1 MLKLRHALLAA
12 ALLLPAALVPAP
24 AAAQQKITI
33 GVSLAQDDNPFYIAM
48 LRGIRARAQELG
60 WEVATVSANEDKVKQ
75 INGVQDLVA
84 RGVKGI
90 LISPIDAV
98 GVNAAYD
105 AAKAGKVPIV
115 SVARGS
121 TSPNQT
127 LHVAMDEKQIGR
139 DIAEWTAK
147 TIGGEGKVAMLLGP
161 SGAPTFRNLG
171 DGYTEVMAKHP
182 KIQIVSK
189 SDGPLTR
196 ERGVKQT
203 EDALVANPDLKAIYT
218 ANDDVALG
226 AMQAV
231 LAANKTD
238 AGHRHERR
246 AAGAARGE
254 GRQARDDDRAQSR
267 CCGAGSAS
275 TCWRNTSRATRSSRA
290 CSSSTSSS
298 TRPTSTRSC
307 RRLEG
312 AAMADTAAAAKP
324 GSDFVAQLEAAN
336 LHPLWDRFRT
346 LTPVRPQAKDP
357 PLLWRWKDIEPFTE
371 RAVVGGGDRR
381 RRAARADPG
390 QPGVRRRDGDDLQPD
405 RGLHRARSRRPR
417 AAAPAHLRG
426 DPLRDARRGRRHHRQ
441 RPPLRHAR
449 GRPDPH
455 AADVLARPHQ
465 RQRPP
470 HHLVRRR
477 QHPAHSPARCQFLRA
492 RRPQGQ
498 PVLAGRRRRREAVGR
513 VRPGRRRRAARAGAF
528 AEVSLFRRGDAAAV
542 VGAAGRPGRRAHG
555 ALHQSSDRRR
565 GDAGARLLRG
575 AAAQGADDAAEA
587 HHLQHDLPGGV
598 GLRPLHRRR
607 AHVRMVAARRVHHP
621 ALDLR
626 EPHAPK
632 TATRACSSSPTNRR
646 SSGSTCCARNCNKP
660 ARNNLR

>member
-12 ALLLPAALVPAP
+12 ALLLPAALLPAP
-24 AAAQQKITI
+24 APAQQKITI

-105 AAKAGKVPIV
+105 AAKAGNVPIV

-171 DGYTEVMAKHP
+171 DGYAEVMAKHP

-231 LAANKTD
+231 LAANKTTLVTGMNGVPPALRAVKDGKLAMTIELNPVLWGRLGVDVLAQYLKGDKVEPRVFIKHVIIDKTNID
-238 AGHRHERR
+238 AEAAEDLR
-246 AAGAARGE
+246 ARPWPTRQP
-254 GRQARDDDRAQSR
+254 RQARLRLRRQARSGEPASAVGPLPHAD
-267 CCGAGSAS
+267 AGQAPGQ
-275 TCWRNTSRATRSSRA
+275 
-290 CSSSTSSS
+290 
-298 TRPTSTRSC
+298 RPAADLA
-307 RRLEG
+307 LEG
-312 AAMADTAAAAKP
+312 
-324 GSDFVAQLEAAN
+324 
-336 LHPLWDRFRT
+336 H
-346 LTPVRPQAKDP
+346 
-357 PLLWRWKDIEPFTE
+357 
-371 RAVVGGGDRR
+371 RAVHRARGFRGGDRR

-390 QPGVRRRDGDDLQPD
+390 QSGVRRRDGDDLEPD
-405 RGLHRARSRRPR
+405 RGLHRARSRRPG
-417 AAAPAHLRG
+417 AAAPPHLRG
-426 DPLRDARRGRRHHRQ
+426 DPVRHPRRRRGHHRQ
-441 RPPLRHAR
+441 RPALRHAR
-449 GRPDPH
+449 GRSDPD
-455 AADVLARPHQ
+455 AADVLARPYQ
-465 RQRPP
+465 RERPP

-477 QHPAHSPARCQFLRA
+477 EHSADPPARRQLLRA
-492 RRPQGQ
+492 RRSQGQ
-498 PVLAGRRRRREAVGR
+498 PVLAGRRGRREALGQ
-513 VRPGRRRRAARAGAF
+513 VRHGRRRHEARAGAF
-528 AEVSLFRRGDAAAV
+528 AEVPLFRRGDAAA
-542 VGAAGRPGRRAHG
+542 ACRLCRRA
-555 ALHQSSDRRR
+555 RT
-565 GDAGARLLRG
+565 
-575 AAAQGADDAAEA
+575 
-587 HHLQHDLPGGV
+587 
-598 GLRPLHRRR
+598 
-607 AHVRMVAARRVHHP
+607 
-621 ALDLR
+621 
-626 EPHAPK
+626 AP
-632 TATRACSSSPTNRR
+632 TRCATPIPPPATR
-646 SSGSTCCARNCNKP
+646 
-660 ARNNLR
+660 